1 MTGKKRLTKSQ
12 RAINSSKF
20 EDINSPKN
28 KIIVK
33 FNCLDKT
40 KRYLKSE
47 GYRYAESYSHK
58 EDRAMLYRKYN
69 NWLKIT
75 STFDYLNDT
84 TMEMGT
90 VWTVQSI

>member
-1 MTGKKRLTKSQ
+1 MAKAKLTNEQKALNRKKY
-12 RAINSSKF
+12 
-20 EDINSPKN
+20 EDISSPKN

-47 GYRYAESYSHK
+47 GYKYTESYSFK

-69 NWLKIT
+69 NWLKVT
-75 STFDYLNDT
+75 STFDYLNDNT
-84 TMEMGT
+84 LEMGT
-90 VWTVQSI
+90 VWTIQSL